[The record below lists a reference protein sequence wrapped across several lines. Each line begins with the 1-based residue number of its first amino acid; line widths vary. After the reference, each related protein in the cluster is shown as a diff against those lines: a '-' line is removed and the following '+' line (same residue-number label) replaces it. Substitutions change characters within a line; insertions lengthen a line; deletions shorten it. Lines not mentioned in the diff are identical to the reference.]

1 MYIGGKILII
11 IHDKTEHPT
20 SDVWCGSF
28 RKYQFKLIQ
37 LSFLVGFYSK
47 IMFWVRWFYS
57 LFERIFAELAMS
69 QRWSAIFCE
78 TGTWGGKPIGRVRVS
93 VEFQN
98 FLKRIRTGPY
108 SSAAQKGHL
117 YLLSMW
123 QNRAK
128 NEKRKWKRHQKVR
141 RLLCP
146 TRWVWTA
153 SRPKREK
160 SQKRRSSIG
169 RCKSFFNLI
178 APTARSKTVSFT
190 FL

>member
-1 MYIGGKILII
+1 MNGFFGELMLNFKIF
-11 IHDKTEHPT
+11 
-20 SDVWCGSF
+20 V
-28 RKYQFKLIQ
+28 
-37 LSFLVGFYSK
+37 
-47 IMFWVRWFYS
+47 
-57 LFERIFAELAMS
+57 
-69 QRWSAIFCE
+69 
-78 TGTWGGKPIGRVRVS
+78 
-93 VEFQN
+93 
-98 FLKRIRTGPY
+98 KRIRTGPY

-141 RLLCP
+141 RLLCS

-169 RCKSFFNLI
+169 RCKSFINLF
-178 APTARSKTVSFT
+178 ASTAWSKTVSLT
-190 FL
+190 FFLAFKITDETENSTIFLKFWTVGWLNYMTFICL